1 MHELSIA
8 LSIVDGVLEEL
19 ERRGAARAT
28 EVHLRLGRLAGV
40 DREALQFSYGIACED
55 TALESSRLLIEDVE
69 VTILCPN
76 CGVERSTQVFPTL
89 QCAVCGAVAESPLH
103 GQELEIAAM
112 EIA

>member
-19 ERRGAARAT
+19 HRRGASRAT
-28 EVHLRLGRLAGV
+28 EVHLRVGRLAGV

-55 TALESSRLLIEDVE
+55 TALESSRLLIEDVD

-76 CGVERSTQVFPTL
+76 CGVERPTQAFPTL
-89 QCAVCGAVAESPLH
+89 QCAVCGTAAERLLQ
-103 GQELEIAAM
+103 GQELEITAM